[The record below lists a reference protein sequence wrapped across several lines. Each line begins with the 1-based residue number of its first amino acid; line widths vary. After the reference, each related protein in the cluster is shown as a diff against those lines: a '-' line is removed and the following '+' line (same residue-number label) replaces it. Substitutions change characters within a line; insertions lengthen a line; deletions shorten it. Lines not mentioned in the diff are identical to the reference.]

1 MAIKEVSTWAGLVTA
16 LNRFETGDIIKLTA
30 DINLNTEYPQG
41 VDSCAFD
48 QSGYEGTTV
57 TIDGDGHAII
67 NLRTRL
73 SSPVSIF
80 TKTGT
85 GSYLTVT
92 FKNIDFVNLI
102 LTGASLVSMTSQDTM
117 IFQNCRFVGSRS
129 GASYLINNNTNVT
142 LTICYIDMPWMGS
155 GQTDLSYTSLIPK
168 STSNVSAVANYCW
181 FREKYTG
188 WTYSD
193 GHVYSPDST
202 DINKQVPSFSFSMFK
217 INGCYIDGSMTIP
230 DGCDIVNSGT
240 RYVYYAGL
248 LSKVVNNSYT
258 PSSQNVFDCDLT
270 AVVAS
275 TSAPSPSDD
284 IRTCG
289 WSGVIKKN
297 AHKPNGNVISTYS
310 FPSGSSMGGSTTPIF
325 ATPAQMKDAQALYD
339 LGFDIVVPSE

>member
-16 LNRFETGDIIKLTA
+16 LNGFSTGDIIKLTA

-48 QSGYEGTTV
+48 QSGYEGSAV

-85 GSYLTVT
+85 GNYLTVN

-102 LTGASLVSMTSQDTM
+102 LAGASLVSLTSNDTM

-129 GASYLINNNTNVT
+129 GAAYLINNNTNVT
-142 LTICYIDMPWMGS
+142 LTTCYIDMPWAGA
-155 GQTDLSYTSLIPK
+155 GQTNLSYTSLIPK
-168 STSNVSAVANYCW
+168 ALSAATTSVANYCW

-188 WTYSD
+188 WTYASAYQYNTND
-193 GHVYSPDST
+193 RFF
-202 DINKQVPSFSFSMFK
+202 SFSFFK

-230 DGCDIVNSGT
+230 KTDQQIIT
-240 RYVYYAGL
+240 AMLYF
-248 LSKVVNNSYT
+248 LSSYNT
-258 PSSQNVFDCDLT
+258 NAYTASAQNVFDVDITAPVNVTNVFYNNLT
-270 AVVAS
+270 GLCKMS
-275 TSAPSPSDD
+275 IKDS
-284 IRTCG
+284 
-289 WSGVIKKN
+289 SGNYIAKSN
-297 AHKPNGNVISTYS
+297 YTPWGNSHAY
-310 FPSGSSMGGSTTPIF
+310 PIL
-325 ATPAQMKDAQALYD
+325 ATPDQMKDAQALSD

>member
-16 LNRFETGDIIKLTA
+16 LNGFSTGDIIKLTA

-48 QSGYEGTTV
+48 QSGYEGSAV

-85 GSYLTVT
+85 GNYLTVN

-102 LTGASLVSMTSQDTM
+102 LTGASLVSLTSNDTM

-129 GASYLINNNTNVT
+129 GAAYLINNNTNVT
-142 LTICYIDMPWMGS
+142 LTTCYIDMPWAGA
-155 GQTDLSYTSLIPK
+155 GQTNLSYTSLIPK
-168 STSNVSAVANYCW
+168 STSNVTAVANYCW

-188 WTYSD
+188 WIYNTAIGTYNPNAS
-193 GHVYSPDST
+193 SAN
-202 DINKQVPSFSFSMFK
+202 DIIPSFSFSMFK
-217 INGCYIDGSMTIP
+217 LNGCYIDGSMTIP
-230 DGCDIVNSGT
+230 AGYDVISSG
-240 RYVYYAGL
+240 RKYVYYCELISRA
-248 LSKVVNNSYT
+248 VNNAYT
-258 PSSQNVFDCDLT
+258 PSAQNVFDCDLI
-270 AVVAS
+270 ADIGS
-275 TSAPSPSDD
+275 TSLNENT

-297 AHKPNGNVISTYS
+297 AHTVGGAEITSYT
-310 FPSGSSMGGSTTPIF
+310 FPSGSGMGGSIAPIY
-325 ATPAQMKDAQALYD
+325 ATPAQMKDAQALSD